1 MIPQTLITFDDAVR
15 RTLKEEEKLV
25 NSSDWGYDALAF
37 ARWRPE
43 YGYFPK
49 QAGFTAQTP
58 ASLSALWQVVNR
70 LGGKEG
76 YFSAIFCG
84 RRAPRWTVWWGINWR
99 KAARRIPCSSLA
111 IR

>member
-1 MIPQTLITFDDAVR
+1 M
-15 RTLKEEEKLV
+15 

-76 YFSAIFCG
+76 YFFRQYFVAD
-84 RRAPRWTVWWGINWR
+84 
-99 KAARRIPCSSLA
+99 ARRDGPSGGA
-111 IR
+111 